1 MTGNTI
7 YPIADAKIV
16 DAWCAFEWKIF
27 TRKINFLIS
36 QKFYVLIDQI
46 TGKEARKI
54 KNLVT
59 LLPIPGK

>member
-1 MTGNTI
+1 MTGNTR
-7 YPIADAKIV
+7 YPITDAKIV
-16 DAWCAFEWKIF
+16 DAWCAFERKIF

>member
-16 DAWCAFEWKIF
+16 DAWCAFERKIF
-27 TRKINFLIS
+27 TRKINILIS
-36 QKFYVLIDQI
+36 QKFDVLIDQI

>member
-36 QKFYVLIDQI
+36 
-46 TGKEARKI
+46 
-54 KNLVT
+54 
-59 LLPIPGK
+59 

>member
-16 DAWCAFEWKIF
+16 DAWCAFERKIF
-27 TRKINFLIS
+27 TCKINILIS
-36 QKFYVLIDQI
+36 QKFDVLIDQI